1 MIYPDAMHSDRLPA
15 SLSNGVRCAGYSLFL
30 ISFSGVIDDVLVYK
44 EALSEDEIGQ
54 IYAGYVTPSENNKVP
69 FEDDL
74 LSFTDTVT
82 VFLND
87 EPISDTIHVVE
98 IDVKLK
104 FHQLHNHLHL
114 EIM

>member
-1 MIYPDAMHSDRLPA
+1 MENNLDLIIGAFLDTFRDNI
-15 SLSNGVRCAGYSLFL
+15 SLSNH
-30 ISFSGVIDDVLVYK
+30 FSGVIDDVLVYK